1 MRLFENG
8 PVVILVDDSDHQYGR
23 SLNKV
28 SSEVCSWNF
37 QLCGMKRQKNIKIK
51 MTSL

>member
-8 PVVILVDDSDHQYGR
+8 PVVILVNDSDHQYGW

-37 QLCGMKRQKNIKIK
+37 ELRGMKRQKKIKI
-51 MTSL
+51 TSL

>member
-8 PVVILVDDSDHQYGR
+8 TVVILVDDSDHQYGG
-23 SLNKV
+23 SLDKV

-37 QLCGMKRQKNIKIK
+37 QLRWMKRQKK
-51 MTSL
+51 